1 MKGFEA
7 FRVALDAL
15 RGNRLRSLLT
25 MLGIIIGIAAVI
37 VVVSIGSGARQSI
50 ESQVEGLGSNLILVV
65 PGQFDTNN
73 LSQNAPSTSTLQV
86 SDGEVL
92 ADVVGDPDA
101 VTARVSSGAQVRVGS
116 QERFVTVQGSD
127 QNLPDVFNRPVAD
140 GTFFTATDVET
151 RRRVAVLGSVT
162 AENFFGSA
170 DPVGRQITVSGTRF
184 RVVGVLA
191 EQGESFGVSQDNE
204 VHIPITVAQRLFGI
218 DRVDAFAVKSPSA
231 QAVPELAEQLWRA
244 LKAEYPDQT
253 FSAVTQTQILGVI
266 GNILGLLTGVL
277 ASIAGI
283 SLLVGGVGVSNIML
297 VSVRERTKEIGLRKA
312 LGARQRDVLVQF
324 LVEAVLLT
332 TVGGLIGI
340 LIGVAGSLA
349 IDTFSPLPAAIEWW
363 SPVVA
368 FVVSAAVGIFFGVF
382 PARRAG
388 RLDPVVALRTD

>member
-1 MKGFEA
+1 VKGFEA

-15 RGNRLRSLLT
+15 RGNRVRSLLT

-37 VVVSIGSGARQSI
+37 VVVSIGSGARQQI

-65 PGQFDTNN
+65 PGQFNTND
-73 LSQNAPSTSTLQV
+73 LSSNGPSTSTMQIG
-86 SDGEVL
+86 DAKVL
-92 ADVVGDPDA
+92 ADVVGDEDA
-101 VTARVSSGAQVRVGS
+101 VTARISSGAQVRAGAV
-116 QERFVTVQGSD
+116 ERFVTVQGAD
-127 QNLPDVFNRPVAD
+127 QNLPRVLNRPVAE
-140 GTFFTATDVET
+140 GQYFTSVDVDA
-151 RRRVAVLGSVT
+151 RRRVAVLGSQAARNLFPGT
-162 AENFFGSA
+162 
-170 DPVGRQITVSGTRF
+170 DPVGRQVTVSGTRF
-184 RVVGVLA
+184 QVIGVLA

-204 VHIPITVAQRLFGI
+204 IHIPITTAQRLLGI
-218 DRVDAFAVKSPSA
+218 DRVDAFAVKAPSSTV
-231 QAVPELAEQLWRA
+231 VPQLSERLWRA
-244 LKAEYPDQT
+244 MKAEYPDQT

-266 GNILGLLTGVL
+266 GQILGLLTAVL
-277 ASIAGI
+277 AAIAGI

-297 VSVRERTKEIGLRKA
+297 VSVRERTREIGLRKA

-340 LIGVAGSLA
+340 AIGIAVSSAVNHL
-349 IDTFSPLPAAIEWW
+349 SPLPASIEWW

-388 RLDPVVALRTD
+388 RLDPVVALRTE

>member
-65 PGQFDTNN
+65 PGQFSTDN

-86 SDGEVL
+86 DDGELL

-101 VTARVSSGAQVRVGS
+101 VTARVSSGGPVRVGS
-116 QERFVTVQGSD
+116 RERFVTVQGSD

-151 RRRVAVLGSVT
+151 RRRVAVLGSAT
-162 AENFFGSA
+162 AQSFFGSA

-191 EQGESFGVSQDNE
+191 EQGESFGVSQDDE
-204 VHIPITVAQRLFGI
+204 VHLPITVAQRLFGI

-231 QAVPELAEQLWRA
+231 QAVPELAEELWRA

-297 VSVRERTKEIGLRKA
+297 VSVRERTREIGLRKA

-349 IDTFSPLPAAIEWW
+349 IDAFSPLPAAIEWW

-388 RLDPVVALRTD
+388 RLDPVVALRTE

>member
-1 MKGFEA
+1 MKGLEA
-7 FRVALDAL
+7 FRVAFDAL

-37 VVVSIGSGARQSI
+37 VVVSIGAGAREQI
-50 ESQVEGLGSNLILVV
+50 ESQVEGLGSNLVLVV
-65 PGQFDTNN
+65 PGQLDTANPGQGAAAASPMQ
-73 LSQNAPSTSTLQV
+73 LSDAA
-86 SDGEVL
+86 VL
-92 ADVVGDPDA
+92 GAVVGDDGA
-101 VTARVSSGAQVRVGS
+101 VTARVSSAAQVRAGS
-116 QERFVTVQGSD
+116 REGYVTVQGSD
-127 QNLPDVFNRPVAD
+127 QNLPYVFTRPVD
-140 GTFFTATDVET
+140 QGEFFTQGDVET
-151 RRRVAVLGSVT
+151 RQRVAVLGSAT
-162 AENFFGSA
+162 SANLFAGA
-170 DPVGRQITVSGTRF
+170 DPVGRQITLAGTRF

-204 VHIPITVAQRLFGI
+204 VHIPITTAQRLFGI
-218 DRVDAFAVKSPSA
+218 DRVDAFAVKAPSA
-231 QAVPELAEQLWRA
+231 ADVPALSRGLRQALRE
-244 LKAEYPDQT
+244 EYPDQE

-266 GNILGLLTGVL
+266 GDILGLLTAVL
-277 ASIAGI
+277 AAIAGI

-312 LGARQRDVLVQF
+312 LGARQRDVLTQF

-332 TVGGLIGI
+332 SVGGVIGI
-340 LIGVAGSLA
+340 VVGVGGSLLVNSL
-349 IDTFSPLPAAIEWW
+349 SPLPAKVEWW